1 MNLTRTHKQQITD
14 AVNSWIDEKNPARS
28 GNKLAEK
35 TGINNAYISKI
46 KNGTYEIEVGNG
58 RLSQISDAYFHR
70 IADAIGIRFDGQLHW
85 DFISNF
91 KTIQRACRKAQKNA
105 IREVIQGWTG
115 MGKTYALESYAMTND
130 YVLYVKATQNMSSK
144 DLLDTI
150 LDKMG
155 VHNPVRGNHSK
166 LEMIKRAINARK
178 GWLIIIDET
187 EVVRPGIYTVLKDI
201 SDWTQN
207 KAGFIIC
214 GMDLIDK
221 LDKLASRN
229 RSGFPQLRR
238 RFFGNKIVTAS
249 RLSEN
254 EIVQVCDHEGISN
267 KGAQNVLAEYVTD
280 LDMLAQYVAD
290 IKDWQKANEK
300 KITGNEV
307 IQLFSLNNL
316 SKAA

>member
-1 MNLTRTHKQQITD
+1 MNLTRTHKQQITE
-14 AVNSWIDEKNPARS
+14 AVNSWIDDKNPARS

-35 TGINNAYISKI
+35 AGINNAYISKI
-46 KNGTYEIEVGNG
+46 KNGVYEIEAGSG
-58 RLSQISDAYFHR
+58 RTTQISDAYFHR

-85 DFISNF
+85 DFIQNF

-130 YVLYVKATQNMSSK
+130 YVLYVKATMNMSSK
-144 DLLDTI
+144 DLLDAI

-155 VHNPVRGNHSK
+155 VQNPIRGNHAK
-166 LEMIKRAINARK
+166 LEMIKHVISQRK

-187 EVVRPGIYTVLKDI
+187 EVVRAGIYQVLKDI

-214 GMDLIDK
+214 GMDLINK
-221 LDKLASRN
+221 LDRMAAKN
-229 RSGFPQLRR
+229 KPGFPQLRR

-249 RLSEN
+249 KLSES
-254 EIVQVCDHEGISN
+254 EIVSVCEFEGITNRS
-267 KGAQNVLAEYVTD
+267 AQNVLAQYVTD
-280 LDMLAQYVAD
+280 LDMLSQYVSD
-290 IKDWQKANEK
+290 IKDWQKQNAK
-300 KITGNEV
+300 KMTGQEV
-307 IQLFSLNNL
+307 IEFFSLNNL
-316 SKAA
+316 TKAA

>member
-1 MNLTRTHKQQITD
+1 MNLTRTHKQQITE
-14 AVNSWIDEKNPARS
+14 AVNSWIDDKNPARS

-35 TGINNAYISKI
+35 AGINQAYISKI
-46 KNGTYEIEVGNG
+46 KNSTYEIEVGSG
-58 RLSQISDAYFHR
+58 RVTQISDAYFHR

-85 DFISNF
+85 DFIGNF

-130 YVLYVKATQNMSSK
+130 YVLYVKATMNMSSK

-150 LDKMG
+150 LEKMG
-155 VHNPVRGNHSK
+155 VHDSIRGNHSK
-166 LEMIKRAINARK
+166 LEMIKRVINQRK

-187 EVVRPGIYTVLKDI
+187 EVVRAGIYSVLKDI

-214 GMDLIDK
+214 GMDLINK
-221 LDKLASRN
+221 LDKLASKN
-229 RSGFPQLRR
+229 KAGFPQLRR

-249 RLSEN
+249 KLSES
-254 EIVQVCDHEGISN
+254 EIVQVCEFEDISN
-267 KGAQNVLAEYVTD
+267 KGAQNMLAQYVTD
-280 LDMLAQYVAD
+280 LDMLSQYVAD
-290 IKDWQKANEK
+290 IKDWQKQNGK
-300 KITGNEV
+300 KITGQEV
-307 IQLFSLNNL
+307 AQLFSLNTL
-316 SKAA
+316 SKSA